1 MTRIFKDI
9 FGNTACITRR
19 LGFPCRDAK
28 NKIYGYKLT
37 LSADYNGG
45 DVYFVTIYP
54 SEEDALRQLRKFSC
68 NTWQEQT
75 KRQFQTIKRKAVNI
89 MNTDKLEQ
97 YLDELS
103 DGTDFSFGISE
114 ATDETIEL
122 YMQGDNPCCEDWCIE
137 FTIDNPTTKK
147 ELIEI
152 LADEILEL
160 YEGFDIE
167 EETYVMLEAKRNGVS
182 GVPDVVALV
191 HNEEYKE
198 NALKEFAEKLR
209 NLYNNLDK
217 EETDTMNKEQ
227 FFEYI
232 HENFNID
239 GASQSLILNILDYI
253 EANYSEKNE
262 QYNAL
267 CSLLD
272 GTIGLEDRELKK
284 VYM

>member
-1 MTRIFKDI
+1 MTI
-9 FGNTACITRR
+9 
-19 LGFPCRDAK
+19 
-28 NKIYGYKLT
+28 
-37 LSADYNGG
+37 
-45 DVYFVTIYP
+45 
-54 SEEDALRQLRKFSC
+54 EEI
-68 NTWQEQT
+68 EEY
-75 KRQFQTIKRKAVNI
+75 
-89 MNTDKLEQ
+89 LEAWC
-97 YLDELS
+97 
-103 DGTDFSFGISE
+103 DGTAFCLRHVKQQDKQFYLEFN
-114 ATDETIEL
+114 
-122 YMQGDNPCCEDWCIE
+122 GDNPCREDWRNEII
-137 FTIDNPTTKK
+137 IDNPTTKK
-147 ELIEI
+147 ELTKI
-152 LADEILEL
+152 LADEIWTL
-160 YEGFDIE
+160 YEVFDVE

-239 GASQSLILNILDYI
+239 GTSQGLILNILDYI

-272 GTIGLEDRELKK
+272 GTIGLEDAELKK
-284 VYM
+284 VHM

>member
-1 MTRIFKDI
+1 
-9 FGNTACITRR
+9 
-19 LGFPCRDAK
+19 
-28 NKIYGYKLT
+28 
-37 LSADYNGG
+37 
-45 DVYFVTIYP
+45 
-54 SEEDALRQLRKFSC
+54 
-68 NTWQEQT
+68 
-75 KRQFQTIKRKAVNI
+75 

-103 DGTDFSFGISE
+103 DGTDFSFEISE

-122 YMQGDNPCCEDWCIE
+122 YMYGDNPCREDWRNEII
-137 FTIDNPTTKK
+137 IDNPTTKK
-147 ELIEI
+147 ELTKI
-152 LADEILEL
+152 LANKILEL
-160 YEGFDIE
+160 YEVFDVE
-167 EETYVMLEAKRNGVS
+167 EETYLMLEAKRNGFS

-198 NALKEFAEKLR
+198 NALKKFAEKLQ

-217 EETDTMNKEQ
+217 EEADTMNKQQ

-232 HENFNID
+232 QENFNID
-239 GASQSLILNILDYI
+239 GASQRLIWNILSYI
-253 EANYSEKNE
+253 EANYPEENE

-267 CSLLD
+267 VSLLD

>member
-1 MTRIFKDI
+1 
-9 FGNTACITRR
+9 
-19 LGFPCRDAK
+19 
-28 NKIYGYKLT
+28 
-37 LSADYNGG
+37 
-45 DVYFVTIYP
+45 
-54 SEEDALRQLRKFSC
+54 
-68 NTWQEQT
+68 
-75 KRQFQTIKRKAVNI
+75 
-89 MNTDKLEQ
+89 MNTDKLS
-97 YLDELS
+97 Y
-103 DGTDFSFGISE
+103 GTDFSFEISE

-122 YMQGDNPCCEDWCIE
+122 YMYGDNPCCEDWRNEII
-137 FTIDNPTTKK
+137 IDNPTTKK
-147 ELIEI
+147 ELTKI
-152 LADEILEL
+152 LANNLLEL
-160 YEGFDIE
+160 YEVFDVE
-167 EETYVMLEAKRNGVS
+167 EETYLMLEAKRNGFS

-232 HENFNID
+232 QKNFNID
-239 GASQSLILNILDYI
+239 GASQRLIWNILSYI
-253 EANYSEKNE
+253 EVNYPEENE

-267 CSLLD
+267 VSLLD

>member
-1 MTRIFKDI
+1 
-9 FGNTACITRR
+9 
-19 LGFPCRDAK
+19 
-28 NKIYGYKLT
+28 
-37 LSADYNGG
+37 
-45 DVYFVTIYP
+45 
-54 SEEDALRQLRKFSC
+54 
-68 NTWQEQT
+68 
-75 KRQFQTIKRKAVNI
+75 

-114 ATDETIEL
+114 ATDDTIEL
-122 YMQGDNPCCEDWCIE
+122 YMYGDNPCREDWRHEII
-137 FTIDNPTTKK
+137 IDNPTTKK
-147 ELIEI
+147 ELTKI
-152 LADEILEL
+152 LANEIWTL
-160 YEGFDIE
+160 YEVFDVE
-167 EETYVMLEAKRNGVS
+167 EETHLMLDAKRNGFS

-198 NALKEFAEKLR
+198 NALKKFAEKLQ

-239 GASQSLILNILDYI
+239 GTSQSLILNILDYI

-272 GTIGLEDRELKK
+272 GTIGLEDTELNK

>member
-1 MTRIFKDI
+1 
-9 FGNTACITRR
+9 
-19 LGFPCRDAK
+19 
-28 NKIYGYKLT
+28 
-37 LSADYNGG
+37 
-45 DVYFVTIYP
+45 
-54 SEEDALRQLRKFSC
+54 
-68 NTWQEQT
+68 
-75 KRQFQTIKRKAVNI
+75 

-114 ATDETIEL
+114 ATDDTIEL
-122 YMQGDNPCCEDWCIE
+122 YMYGDNPCREDWRNEII
-137 FTIDNPTTKK
+137 IDNPTTKK
-147 ELIEI
+147 ELTKI
-152 LADEILEL
+152 LANEIWTL
-160 YEGFDIE
+160 YEVFDVE
-167 EETYVMLEAKRNGVS
+167 EETHFMLEAKRNGFS

-198 NALKEFAEKLR
+198 NALKKFAEKLQ

-217 EETDTMNKEQ
+217 EEADTMNKQQ

-232 HENFNID
+232 QKNFNID
-239 GASQSLILNILDYI
+239 GASQRLIWNILSYI

-272 GTIGLEDRELKK
+272 GTIGLEDTELNK

>member
-1 MTRIFKDI
+1 
-9 FGNTACITRR
+9 
-19 LGFPCRDAK
+19 
-28 NKIYGYKLT
+28 
-37 LSADYNGG
+37 
-45 DVYFVTIYP
+45 
-54 SEEDALRQLRKFSC
+54 
-68 NTWQEQT
+68 
-75 KRQFQTIKRKAVNI
+75 

-103 DGTDFSFGISE
+103 DGTDFSFEISE

-122 YMQGDNPCCEDWCIE
+122 YMYGDNPCCEDWRNEII
-137 FTIDNPTTKK
+137 IDNPTTKK
-147 ELIEI
+147 ELTKI
-152 LADEILEL
+152 LANNLLEL
-160 YEGFDIE
+160 YEVFDVE
-167 EETYVMLEAKRNGVS
+167 EETYLMLEAKRNGFS

-239 GASQSLILNILDYI
+239 GTSQGLILNILDYI
-253 EANYSEKNE
+253 EANYSEENE

-272 GTIGLEDRELKK
+272 GTIGLEDAELKK
-284 VYM
+284 VHM

>member
-1 MTRIFKDI
+1 
-9 FGNTACITRR
+9 
-19 LGFPCRDAK
+19 
-28 NKIYGYKLT
+28 
-37 LSADYNGG
+37 
-45 DVYFVTIYP
+45 
-54 SEEDALRQLRKFSC
+54 
-68 NTWQEQT
+68 
-75 KRQFQTIKRKAVNI
+75 

-103 DGTDFSFGISE
+103 DGTDFSFEISE

-122 YMQGDNPCCEDWCIE
+122 YMYGDNPCREDWCTEII
-137 FTIDNPTTKK
+137 IDNPTTKK
-147 ELIEI
+147 ELTKI
-152 LADEILEL
+152 LANNLLEL
-160 YEGFDIE
+160 YEVFDVE
-167 EETYVMLEAKRNGVS
+167 EETYLMLEAKRNGFS

-239 GASQSLILNILDYI
+239 GTSQGLILNILDYI
-253 EANYSEKNE
+253 EANYSEENE

-272 GTIGLEDRELKK
+272 GTIGLEDAELKK
-284 VYM
+284 VHM

>member
-1 MTRIFKDI
+1 MTI
-9 FGNTACITRR
+9 
-19 LGFPCRDAK
+19 
-28 NKIYGYKLT
+28 
-37 LSADYNGG
+37 
-45 DVYFVTIYP
+45 
-54 SEEDALRQLRKFSC
+54 EEI
-68 NTWQEQT
+68 EEY
-75 KRQFQTIKRKAVNI
+75 
-89 MNTDKLEQ
+89 LEAWC
-97 YLDELS
+97 
-103 DGTDFSFGISE
+103 DGTAFCLRHVKQQDKQFYLEFN
-114 ATDETIEL
+114 
-122 YMQGDNPCCEDWCIE
+122 GDNPCREDWRNEII
-137 FTIDNPTTKK
+137 IDNPTTKK
-147 ELIEI
+147 ELTKI
-152 LADEILEL
+152 LADEIWTL
-160 YEGFDIE
+160 YEVFDVE
-167 EETYVMLEAKRNGVS
+167 EETYLMLEAKRNGFS
-182 GVPDVVALV
+182 GVPGVVALV

-239 GASQSLILNILDYI
+239 GTSQGLILNILDYI

>member
-1 MTRIFKDI
+1 MTI
-9 FGNTACITRR
+9 
-19 LGFPCRDAK
+19 
-28 NKIYGYKLT
+28 
-37 LSADYNGG
+37 
-45 DVYFVTIYP
+45 
-54 SEEDALRQLRKFSC
+54 EEI
-68 NTWQEQT
+68 EEY
-75 KRQFQTIKRKAVNI
+75 
-89 MNTDKLEQ
+89 LEAWC
-97 YLDELS
+97 
-103 DGTDFSFGISE
+103 DGTAFCLRHVKQQDKQFYLEFN
-114 ATDETIEL
+114 
-122 YMQGDNPCCEDWCIE
+122 GDNPCREDWRNEII
-137 FTIDNPTTKK
+137 IDNPTTKK
-147 ELIEI
+147 ELTKI
-152 LADEILEL
+152 LADEIWTL
-160 YEGFDIE
+160 YEVFDVE
-167 EETYVMLEAKRNGVS
+167 EETYLMLEAKRNGFS
-182 GVPDVVALV
+182 GVPGVVALV

-272 GTIGLEDRELKK
+272 GTIGLEDAELKK
-284 VYM
+284 VHM